1 MARDDF
7 PAPVQGFLLTH
18 FLVVSDMDRSREFY
32 RSMLGGTVVNERSPV
47 IMRVANSWLI
57 LNEGGGPTDDKP
69 DVILETPPDP
79 NRTSAFLNIRDN
91 YYPMAVGINEGARFQ
106 GWVLTLSSVII
117 IVCAVV
123 ILGAAIRKWAV
134 LLTGGGPAPLPAES

>member
-1 MARDDF
+1 MTRDDF
-7 PAPVQGFLLTH
+7 PAPEHDFVLTH

-79 NRTSAFLNIRDN
+79 NRTSAFLNIRVADIARVYREWSAKGAHFLTEPKN
-91 YYPMAVGINEGARFQ
+91 HDREIRAYIRDPDGHLIEVGQA
-106 GWVLTLSSVII
+106 TS
-117 IVCAVV
+117 
-123 ILGAAIRKWAV
+123 
-134 LLTGGGPAPLPAES
+134 P